1 MKGKNILWGFALL
14 VVAIVCCWAFSS
26 CGDDK
31 DEVPQ
36 NPMMGAWVFV
46 KDEAVAQQLEQ
57 KIVTELS
64 ENDML
69 TQETIYALTKIKKI
83 VATSEFLVQFD
94 IDGTVRLYAY
104 HNGIGPFVSGTWQ
117 MTEQALLLQV
127 ADLTLAVIN
136 IQLDGNTMHCKIDE
150 LPLTFKKYTK

>member
-1 MKGKNILWGFALL
+1 MKRKNILWGFALL

-31 DEVPQ
+31 DEVPH
-36 NPMMGAWVFV
+36 NPMMGAWEFV

-64 ENDML
+64 ENNML
-69 TQETIYALTKIKKI
+69 TQEAIDALTRIKEI
-83 VATSEFLVQFD
+83 VATSEFLVQLD

-104 HNGIGPFVSGTWQ
+104 HNGIGSFVSGTWQ

-127 ADLTLAVIN
+127 ANLTLAVTD
-136 IQLDGNTMHCKIDE
+136 IQLDGNTMHCKIGH